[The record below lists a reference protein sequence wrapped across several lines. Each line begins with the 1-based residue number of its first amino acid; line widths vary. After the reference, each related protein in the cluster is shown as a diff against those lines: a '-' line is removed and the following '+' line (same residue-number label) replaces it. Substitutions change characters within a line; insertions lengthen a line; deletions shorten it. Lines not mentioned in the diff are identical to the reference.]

1 MIEFFKKLILSILKF
16 VKKLVLREASEPRNA
31 FKIFYYNFSCEIA
44 KAFEVVCSA
53 RTLFVENEDLE
64 LKSRKRIRK
73 IKTSNSKWR
82 GKNTWKSFKFHQK
95 ATNKV

>member
-1 MIEFFKKLILSILKF
+1 MMEFLKKIILSIFKF
-16 VKKLVLREASEPRNA
+16 VKKLVFREAVEPRNA
-31 FKIFYYNFSCEIA
+31 FKIFNFIFFCEIL

-53 RTLFVENEDLE
+53 RTQFVENEDLE
-64 LKSRKRIRK
+64 LKSWKRIRK

-82 GKNTWKSFKFHQK
+82 GKNTLKIHQK